1 MKQYMMISGVIV
13 LVAMAIVTGYFA
25 LQGMK
30 SREQTP
36 PGLVNGALTV
46 CPVKPNAVC
55 SSAQTDKA
63 HYIAPLHGADL
74 TSVAIIIER
83 LGGRIISQ
91 DSDYLAAEFSSSLF
105 GFVDDLELLL
115 DRSAAVIHV
124 RAASRVGYSDMGVNR
139 QRVEMLRQRLEQQ
152 Q

>member
-1 MKQYMMISGVIV
+1 MKQYMMIGGVIV
-13 LVAMAIVTGYFA
+13 LLAMAIVAGYFA

-30 SREQTP
+30 SRGQTP
-36 PGLVNGALTV
+36 PGLVNGVLTA
-46 CPVKPNAVC
+46 CPMKPNAVC
-55 SSAQTDKA
+55 SAAQTDKA
-63 HYIAPLHGADL
+63 HYIAPLNAADL
-74 TSVAIIIER
+74 ASIATIIEH

-115 DRSAAVIHV
+115 DRPAAVIHV

-139 QRVEMLRQRLEQQ
+139 QRVEVIRQRLEQQ
-152 Q
+152 E